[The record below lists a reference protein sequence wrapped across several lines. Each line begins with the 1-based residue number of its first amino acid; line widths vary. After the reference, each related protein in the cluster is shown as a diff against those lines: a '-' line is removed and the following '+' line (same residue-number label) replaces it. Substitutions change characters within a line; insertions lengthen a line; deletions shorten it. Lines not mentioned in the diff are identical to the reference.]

1 MGFLNNRLRITAD
14 YYLKN
19 TRDLLNTVQL
29 PASLGYTTTVKNIG
43 KIRNKGFEFQVDAD
57 LLDNEFK
64 WNVSANISFNRNKV
78 VKLYEGQDVQGT
90 TYNLIVANDYV
101 NLLREGLPMSIFYGY
116 QTEGFDENGHFVY
129 KDNNK
134 DGSISEDD
142 KTVIGDPN
150 PDFIYG
156 LTSNMSWKNFELSF
170 FIQGSQGNDIY
181 SFSMITQN
189 YKTYLGYN
197 ALEEVFY
204 NHWTPDHPNAKY
216 PAVDNVIS
224 TKMADNY
231 VYNGSYLRLKNIKLA
246 YNIPVSKLGI
256 SWLKRG
262 QVYISGQNLLTI
274 TKYPWWDP
282 EVNSKGGGASV
293 NQGIDYYSYP
303 TTKGFTV
310 GAKLSF

>member
-1 MGFLNNRLRITAD
+1 
-14 YYLKN
+14 
-19 TRDLLNTVQL
+19 
-29 PASLGYTTTVKNIG
+29 
-43 KIRNKGFEFQVDAD
+43 
-57 LLDNEFK
+57 
-64 WNVSANISFNRNKV
+64 
-78 VKLYEGQDVQGT
+78 
-90 TYNLIVANDYV
+90 
-101 NLLREGLPMSIFYGY
+101 
-116 QTEGFDENGHFVY
+116 
-129 KDNNK
+129 
-134 DGSISEDD
+134 
-142 KTVIGDPN
+142 
-150 PDFIYG
+150 
-156 LTSNMSWKNFELSF
+156 
-170 FIQGSQGNDIY
+170 
-181 SFSMITQN
+181 MITQN

>member
-1 MGFLNNRLRITAD
+1 
-14 YYLKN
+14 
-19 TRDLLNTVQL
+19 
-29 PASLGYTTTVKNIG
+29 
-43 KIRNKGFEFQVDAD
+43 
-57 LLDNEFK
+57 
-64 WNVSANISFNRNKV
+64 
-78 VKLYEGQDVQGT
+78 
-90 TYNLIVANDYV
+90 
-101 NLLREGLPMSIFYGY
+101 
-116 QTEGFDENGHFVY
+116 
-129 KDNNK
+129 
-134 DGSISEDD
+134 
-142 KTVIGDPN
+142 
-150 PDFIYG
+150 
-156 LTSNMSWKNFELSF
+156 MSWKNFELSF

-274 TKYPWWDP
+274 TNIP
-282 EVNSKGGGASV
+282 GG
-293 NQGIDYYSYP
+293 IR
-303 TTKGFTV
+303 K
-310 GAKLSF
+310 